1 MYNDLLYQIA
11 LTRVP
16 QVGDVHA
23 KNLVQLYGSAEAI
36 FKAPK
41 QQLEKLEGMGTIR
54 AKNIKQFQQFSDC
67 ETEIVFIEK

>member
-41 QQLEKLEGMGTIR
+41 QQLENWKPKWYR
-54 AKNIKQFQQFSDC
+54 QFPLDD
-67 ETEIVFIEK
+67 IVRTFYDLGVLNAW